1 MLHCP
6 FMCTGTGTAGL
17 NRVFIYTNTVP
28 QTTGSGAHLRLYS
41 NVRAYLDLGF
51 EAELV
56 HIAASPDNSVAGA
69 GMEALRLTRDVAGP
83 PSRSIL
89 GRIEYRAGMPGKLA
103 CLYYYGCHATVC
115 TQAKKRARQYP
126 GALHQFEG
134 DSHGNA
140 IPFLGRLNAIWG
152 SHEIG
157 SDTVAAVQRISQE
170 EDRRPAS
177 AAERRELLFAR
188 RFERQIAR
196 RSKLVLCITERDRE
210 VMRSEWSCPQAEY
223 LPMSA
228 PDEDFLTQRQWLSG
242 GRLSLV
248 HVGALG
254 HLPTYRSLEF
264 LLDCI
269 FPSLSSSLLGRLSL
283 RIVGRLDPDNP
294 KCRRILDLASPY
306 PQVEVLG
313 YVEDLRQVYRESDVQ
328 VVLCNEGPGL
338 RTRIIESLACG
349 LPVLSSS
356 TNVSGVPGLRNGEN
370 IILADTPEEVANALN
385 LLSDAPRLEALA
397 RCGRQT
403 YEAFHSR
410 RVVAATLAE
419 CLSKYLSRR
428 ANPGIG
434 THGFAPRD

>member
-1 MLHCP
+1 
-6 FMCTGTGTAGL
+6 MCTGTGTAGS
-17 NRVFIYTNTVP
+17 NRVFVYTNTVP

-41 NVRAYLDLGF
+41 NIRAYLDLGF

-56 HIAASPDNSVAGA
+56 QVTNSPDTAVAGA
-69 GMEALRLTRDVAGP
+69 GMDALRLTRAVAGP
-83 PSRSIL
+83 PSPSIL

-103 CLYYYGCHATVC
+103 CLYYYDCHATVC
-115 TQAKKRARQYP
+115 SEAKKRARQYP

-134 DSHGNA
+134 DSHANA

-210 VMRSEWSCPQAEY
+210 VMRREWKCPQAEY

-228 PDEDFLTQRQWLSG
+228 PDEGFLTRRQWLSG
-242 GRLSLV
+242 GRLSLL

-264 LLDCI
+264 LLDQV
-269 FPSLSSSLLGRLSL
+269 FPKLPPILLGRLSL
-283 RIVGRLDPDNP
+283 RVVGRLDPGNS
-294 KCRRILDLASPY
+294 KCRRILDLASQY

-313 YVEDLRQVYRESDVQ
+313 YVEDLRQVYRDSDVQ

-338 RTRIIESLACG
+338 RTRMIESLACG

-356 TNVSGVPGLRNGEN
+356 TNVLGVPGLRNGES

-385 LLSDAPRLEALA
+385 QLSDAPRLEALA
-397 RCGRQT
+397 HRGRQA

-410 RVVAATLAE
+410 RVVAGKLASY
-419 CLSKYLSRR
+419 LSKYFARGENTSTGSRGP
-428 ANPGIG
+428 AFQ
-434 THGFAPRD
+434 H